1 MYTANLPGFTAE
13 TSCDT
18 PRDRYS
24 STAQYGEPSAQAV
37 SPQLLPVGLGDTGSG
52 GTGGG
57 GDEPECILRCY
68 WQCGR
73 YGCFP
78 TRCYWLCF

>member
-18 PRDRYS
+18 PRGRYS
-24 STAQYGEPSAQAV
+24 SRAQYGQPGVRAV
-37 SPQLLPVGLGDTGSG
+37 SPQALDIGLGDTGSG
-52 GTGGG
+52 GGD
-57 GDEPECILRCY
+57 DEPQCIWRCY

-78 TRCYWLCF
+78 TRCYQLCF